1 MRAISLRAIA
11 VLGLVVAAGTSAQ
24 AQDQSE
30 EGRLRDALRRTTV
43 DLRSAQDSQAA
54 LQTALDQAQRQR
66 DQLQQQVT
74 ALTARLA
81 QAPAAAAPVA
91 PVAAP
96 QPSPADEQLK
106 AALDAARAQNDSLQA
121 GLSHWQAAYQQAATL
136 ARQKDAESQQATTAS
151 QSAEQTLAICTTKN
165 TRLTA
170 VAEDILHLY
179 RTQSFHSLLL
189 SSYEPLLGLAQVR
202 LDNVI
207 QDNDDKIR
215 EQKYYPNEQ
224 PAAPTPLATQTGA
237 KK

>member
-1 MRAISLRAIA
+1 MA
-11 VLGLVVAAGTSAQ
+11 VLGLFAVACTSAH
-24 AQDQSE
+24 AQDQGE
-30 EGRLRDALRRTTV
+30 EARLRDALRRTTV

-74 ALTARLA
+74 ALTAKLA
-81 QAPAAAAPVA
+81 QAPAAVA
-91 PVAAP
+91 PPVPAAAP
-96 QPSPADEQLK
+96 QPSPADEELK
-106 AALDAARAQNDSLQA
+106 SALDAARAQNESLQA
-121 GLSHWQAAYQQAATL
+121 GLSHWQAAYQQAATI
-136 ARQKDAESQQATTAS
+136 ARQKDADSQQAAAAS
-151 QSAEQTLAICTTKN
+151 KSAEQTLAICSTKN
-165 TRLTA
+165 TKLIAT
-170 VAEDILHLY
+170 AEDILHLY
-179 RTQSFHSLLL
+179 RSQSFHSLLL

-207 QDNDDKIR
+207 QDNEDKIR

>member
-1 MRAISLRAIA
+1 MRALALRAVA
-11 VLGLVVAAGTSAQ
+11 VFGLSVMACGGAH
-24 AQDQSE
+24 AQDQGE
-30 EGRLRDALRRTTV
+30 EARLRDALRRTTV

-74 ALTARLA
+74 ALTAKLA
-81 QAPAAAAPVA
+81 QAPAAAPAPA
-91 PVAAP
+91 PAAAT
-96 QPSPADEQLK
+96 QPSAAEEQLK

-136 ARQKDAESQQATTAS
+136 ARQKDAESQQAGAAS
-151 QSAEQTLAICTTKN
+151 KSAEQTLAICSTKN
-165 TRLTA
+165 TKLTA

-207 QDNDDKIR
+207 QDNDDRIR

-224 PAAPTPLATQTGA
+224 PAAPTPLASQTGA